1 MLLYGEIHSKPYNN
15 EDYGPTFSVA
25 EVSILGIFT
34 VARCC
39 TLFLSERNVPF
50 PGELHCFTCTCF
62 TVPHVHVV
70 LSHMCMSYCFTC
82 TSKTT
87 LPTGASYVTL
97 REGALS
103 IPEKETDGNDK
114 HHDQKWVYLQLD
126 NWRCTIGISLCLTLL
141 KQAFKRVTSIVHR

>member
-1 MLLYGEIHSKPYNN
+1 MNKQVVKKIRIRVLIVIFNTRKE
-15 EDYGPTFSVA
+15 EDEGLVFSMA
-25 EVSILGIFT
+25 EVSIDSIDPL
-34 VARCC
+34 ARYC
-39 TLFLSERNVPF
+39 TLSFSERNVPF
-50 PGELHCFTCTCF
+50 PGKLSCFTCTCF
-62 TVPHVHVV
+62 TGPHVHVV

-114 HHDQKWVYLQLD
+114 HHDQK
-126 NWRCTIGISLCLTLL
+126 
-141 KQAFKRVTSIVHR
+141 